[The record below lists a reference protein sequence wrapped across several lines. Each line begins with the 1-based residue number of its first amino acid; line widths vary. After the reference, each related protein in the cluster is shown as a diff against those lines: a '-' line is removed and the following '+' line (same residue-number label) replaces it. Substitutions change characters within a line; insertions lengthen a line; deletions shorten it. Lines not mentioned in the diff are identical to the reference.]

1 MNPAWNDSDNYI
13 EDRSRRGE
21 YLKRELLSRWDGHM
35 PRPTFVF
42 GVYAQLDGP
51 VPPFNGFG
59 VVLDYA
65 GDNPDIRMAQTA
77 LRTPDIH
84 PGPPQVYHDSGR
96 RYDNIVGDDELR
108 SRVFASRERF
118 HDEPYWEHQQRRGDH
133 GGRGEHRPR
142 PYGASYNS
150 STRTRSS
157 YSASSS
163 DDSRVGQH
171 DIRSVHSMMRII
183 ENPDLELAPR
193 GPDGHPMSAWAMR
206 QANPDTASVDDA
218 CPPPAEGYAEQ
229 EEERLARARE
239 RPVGALKGPYQVQTW
254 REGNSRAMGR
264 FYRRQIVTIEQ
275 AYNLVAFLDV
285 GQQEAYELFALTVQ
299 NLAAFPQ
306 QFRTEGEAHLMR
318 YQQDIE
324 RAWWTVTTGGPRAP
338 RAVRHGN
345 PLVRPTDS
353 SSTTRRVEAKPAAT
367 RPPPPLARGHEQ
379 REFDIA
385 QTRAYGPPVVPAPTS
400 ARDRPS
406 PAAQPRPTTPLTSAD
421 GSPGFLGRSQPNP
434 SDARPTFS
442 NGAVHDASLTPNTR
456 WTAGDLH
463 NRHARTHPSVWRRGV
478 RGFSGVLATA
488 LGDTPNRPDIL
499 ASNTTTALA
508 PNTLQAD
515 FRAFVLVGMRLFSVR
530 GLYDLILRLGE
541 YPVETAAME
550 HYPYSTENL
559 TIFLVAA
566 WYARHGILPGSP
578 DVLALEDFARVRRN
592 VVSGIPDLN
601 NTVWPEAPGSAAA
614 LQTDASQVPHW
625 DVLRHAP
632 VQSAGGGIHASVHA
646 PMEDVEGPTA
656 ETPAVGSSTPPP
668 VPQRPKQEEGAAG
681 G

>member
-1 MNPAWNDSDNYI
+1 MEDSPMNPAWNDSDNYI
-13 EDRSRRGE
+13 EDRSRCGE

-51 VPPFNGFG
+51 VPPFSGFG

-65 GDNPDIRMAQTA
+65 GDNPDTRMTQTA
-77 LRTPDIH
+77 PQRDAARCTPDTQS
-84 PGPPQVYHDSGR
+84 GTPQVYHDSGC

-108 SRVFASRERF
+108 NRVSASRERF
-118 HDEPYWEHQQRRGDH
+118 HDEPYWDHQQRRSEH
-133 GGRGEHRPR
+133 GGRGEHQPR
-142 PYGASYNS
+142 PYGASYNN

-163 DDSRVGQH
+163 DDSH
-171 DIRSVHSMMRII
+171 
-183 ENPDLELAPR
+183 
-193 GPDGHPMSAWAMR
+193 GHPMSAWAIQ
-206 QANPDTASVDDA
+206 QANPDTASVDEV
-218 CPPPAEGYAEQ
+218 CPPPANGYAEQ
-229 EEERLARARE
+229 EEECLTRARE
-239 RPVGALKGPYQVQTW
+239 RPVGTLRGPYQV
-254 REGNSRAMGR
+254 
-264 FYRRQIVTIEQ
+264 FYRRQIVTIDQ

-306 QFRTEGEAHLMR
+306 QFRTEGKAHLMR
-318 YQQDIE
+318 YQQEIE
-324 RAWWTVTTGGPRAP
+324 RAWWTMTTGGPRAP
-338 RAVRHGN
+338 RVARHGN
-345 PLVRPTDS
+345 PLVRPMDS
-353 SSTTRRVEAKPAAT
+353 NLMTRRAEVKPAPA
-367 RPPPPLARGHEQ
+367 RPLPPPARGHEQ
-379 REFDIA
+379 REFDIV
-385 QTRAYGPPVVPAPTS
+385 QMRMYGPPVIPAATS
-400 ARDRPS
+400 ARDH
-406 PAAQPRPTTPLTSAD
+406 PAPAPQPRPTTLLTSAD
-421 GSPGFLGRSQPNP
+421 GSPGFLGRSPPNP
-434 SDARPTFS
+434 NDARPAFS
-442 NGAVHDASLTPNTR
+442 NGSVNDTSLTPNTR

-478 RGFSGVLATA
+478 WGFSGVLATA

-530 GLYDLILRLGE
+530 GLYNLILRLGE
-541 YPVETAAME
+541 YPVETTAME

-578 DVLALEDFARVRRN
+578 DVLALEDFARIRRN

-614 LQTDASQVPHW
+614 LQTDALQVPHW

-632 VQSAGGGIHASVHA
+632 VRSAGSGIHASVHA

-656 ETPAVGSSTPPP
+656 EIAAGGSSTLPL
-668 VPQRPKQEEGAAG
+668 VPEQPKQEEGSAG